1 MSKHIPISLTSMFKQ
16 FHTLSLCYA
25 TGFLKNVN
33 GFLSEAIF
41 GLYIF
46 YEKMTQKDK
55 KWKLLQEKL
64 VTYIDYRRDT
74 FRSNNNYMKI

>member
-1 MSKHIPISLTSMFKQ
+1 MFKQ
-16 FHTLSLCYA
+16 FHTLPLCYA

-46 YEKMTQKDK
+46 YEKMTRVDSGS
-55 KWKLLQEKL
+55 ENRDL
-64 VTYIDYRRDT
+64 VPNSEFFPKSFLFVPIFGTLVK
-74 FRSNNNYMKI
+74 F